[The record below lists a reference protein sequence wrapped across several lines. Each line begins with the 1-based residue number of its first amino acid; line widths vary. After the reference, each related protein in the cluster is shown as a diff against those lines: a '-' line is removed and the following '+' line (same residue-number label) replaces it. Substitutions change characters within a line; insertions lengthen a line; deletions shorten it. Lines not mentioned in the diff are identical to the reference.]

1 MTAPSFRVVPLSRL
15 TPALGPA
22 HRTRLA
28 IVSDPIRPSAPPSV
42 PPDASGGTAVLLRF
56 CTLGAALVEVGRVA
70 VTPASGLLFSLLVRL
85 AHTPGMG
92 VTRERLVAELWP
104 GHDPIRQRANLRQAL
119 YKLRAMGVRV
129 TVGGEVVSLDPRQVA
144 PSFSMERTA
153 ARFEEQVL
161 AGGEPIGR
169 FLPGMT
175 AERGEFAEW
184 LEVQR
189 GLVQGEARRVLV
201 DTLRR
206 RRDRGDFGG
215 TEVVARA
222 LLQLDPLNE
231 EATLLLAECTLLAG
245 ARAEGVQLLDRYLA
259 EVGEVPEE
267 VRRRVVALRRRIHE
281 PQPGVSRVR
290 ETPLSDAL
298 FVGREGELAQ
308 LSQALRRARWQ
319 DGGAMLVHG
328 APGIGKSR
336 LATEVGRVAQLEG
349 FREVRLS
356 CREGDEGSGF
366 HLLATLVSQLLALPG
381 ALGCSPEGLRRL
393 RRQWPDGDCGAVLPV
408 AGPALIDA
416 VEQAATR
423 EALVDLVTA
432 IAEERPLLVVV
443 EDVHWLDAGSWQ
455 VLQLFAGAATG
466 IRLFLLFTARE
477 RDPHQLR
484 AVALAPRLGVLALGP
499 LAAESAAQLA
509 GALLGAGHGTPVGD
523 APREA
528 PVAARLAA
536 ASQGNPLFL
545 RALVQHWTDTGE
557 AEGIPRTLTGLLET
571 RMNRLPEGAR
581 LALQVIVLLGPLAT
595 TERLVSVL
603 GVATSALVEALEAL
617 TAADCIR
624 SAPPNHVM
632 SHELVGRAALA
643 RLSVAGRAVL
653 HGAIADVLA
662 AERERTGAPALLLP
676 VLEQLMLAGRWA
688 EWGTVLVAAQ
698 DQVLALG
705 NPAPVLAHAETV
717 KGHAPGM
724 LAAPGVRGVLAQLQA
739 QAGNYEASLRLAGD
753 VTGLAGRIAELEE
766 REAAAFLTYLESAY
780 HSQSSADHRFLA
792 IALAE
797 LAENPRI
804 SDRRRLTA
812 ALRGLVGALNS
823 SDSSVVDRCFHVAS
837 TLGREV
843 QDSIMMTEFLM
854 VYECET
860 GSHASGE
867 ALAYRL
873 LGSLNRTTASTETA
887 TLLTHVGMALRRC
900 GNLLG
905 AIAALEEAF
914 QMFVKLN
921 LRHLSVD
928 CLVTLSSIAR
938 SIGDSTA
945 CLKWEALLYE
955 IVSSQRDKGSVS
967 NCLMYLCRAAVESG
981 NRSLY
986 RELQRELEMV
996 YPNRPSPAARLH
1008 KLTLDL
1014 AEQLTWMDNPVSEDL
1029 VDRALHA
1036 YQNNQRGAGF
1046 NDFPV
1051 SVLARA
1057 LGDMGRTAE
1066 AHQLVI
1072 DYATKRRRYREPL
1085 SMCLREVAA
1094 DAGLTGNSFFSA
1106 T

>member
-1 MTAPSFRVVPLSRL
+1 VR
-15 TPALGPA
+15 
-22 HRTRLA
+22 
-28 IVSDPIRPSAPPSV
+28 
-42 PPDASGGTAVLLRF
+42 LRF
-56 CTLGAALVEVGRVA
+56 CTLGAALVEVGRVS

-92 VTRERLVAELWP
+92 VTREQLVAELWP

-129 TVGGEVVSLDPRQVA
+129 AVGGEVVSLDPRQVA

-161 AGGEPIGR
+161 AGAEPIGR
-169 FLPGMT
+169 FLPGVT
-175 AERGEFAEW
+175 AERGDFAEW
-184 LEVQR
+184 LELQR

-206 RRDRGDFGG
+206 RRDQGDFGG

-267 VRRRVVALRRRIHE
+267 VRRRVMTLRRRIHE

-290 ETPLSDAL
+290 ETPLGETL
-298 FVGREGELAQ
+298 FVGREAELAQ
-308 LSQALRRARWQ
+308 LSKALRHARWQ
-319 DGGAMLVHG
+319 DGGAVLVHG

-336 LATEVGRVAQLEG
+336 LAVELGRVAQLEG

-366 HLLATLVSQLLALPG
+366 HLLATLVSQLLSLPG

-393 RRQWPDGDCGAVLPV
+393 RRQWPDGDRGAVFPV
-408 AGPALIDA
+408 AEQAPIDA

-432 IAEERPLLVVV
+432 LAEERPLLVVV

-477 RDPHQLR
+477 RNPPQLR
-484 AVALAPRLGVLALGP
+484 AVALAPRLGVMALEP
-499 LAAESAAQLA
+499 LAAGPLAQLA
-509 GALLGAGHGTPVGD
+509 GALLGAGHATPGVD
-523 APREA
+523 TPREA
-528 PVAARLAA
+528 EVTARLAA

-545 RALVQHWTDTGE
+545 RALVQHWADTGE
-557 AEGIPRTLTGLLET
+557 VEGIPRTLSGLLET

-581 LALQVIVLLGPLAT
+581 LALQAIVLLGPLAT
-595 TERLVSVL
+595 TERLVAVL
-603 GVATSALVEALEAL
+603 GVGTSALVEAVEAL

-624 SAPPNHVM
+624 SVPPNHVM
-632 SHELVGRAALA
+632 SHDLVGRAALA

-676 VLEQLMLAGRWA
+676 VLEQLLLAGRWA
-688 EWGTVLVAAQ
+688 EWGTALVAAQ

-753 VTGLAGRIAELEE
+753 VTGLAGRIAELGE
-766 REAAAFLTYLESAY
+766 REVAALLTYLESAY
-780 HSQSSADHRFLA
+780 HSDVGSDPEFIASCYAQVAENALLPSPMRCRAATMGLVVAANAGSPSLAARCFRVVVSEAAVAEHQRFMVEHPA
-792 IALAE
+792 MIYHVSFGDIQEGRAVSMALASRVRNTWQHSGDLIAGGHIGFGLRFCGE
-797 LAENPRI
+797 LDAAIEI
-804 SDRRRLTA
+804 LSQVHEA
-812 ALRGLVGALNS
+812 ALRLRIPRHCISPAWQLASIHFSNGNEVEFRIWMERLIQLYSSSFDSKQNEVITAFLCRVAIFEQDANRALHYLR
-823 SDSSVVDRCFHVAS
+823 VFRG
-837 TLGREV
+837 TLGRYPTLISLVFNLAAEV
-843 QDSIMMTEFLM
+843 GVGLIDPTWQPEPEQMNALYSRFLEAAP
-854 VYECET
+854 YGT
-860 GSHASGE
+860 SDFFASQTILGYLRMGE
-867 ALAYRL
+867 P
-873 LGSLNRTTASTETA
+873 
-887 TLLTHVGMALRRC
+887 H
-900 GNLLG
+900 
-905 AIAALEEAF
+905 
-914 QMFVKLN
+914 K
-921 LRHLSVD
+921 
-928 CLVTLSSIAR
+928 AR
-938 SIGDSTA
+938 SILD
-945 CLKWEALLYE
+945 E
-955 IVSSQRDKGSVS
+955 
-967 NCLMYLCRAAVESG
+967 YLAAG
-981 NRSLY
+981 R
-986 RELQRELEMV
+986 RELGPASPELRKV
-996 YPNRPSPAARLH
+996 IAF
-1008 KLTLDL
+1008 LT
-1014 AEQLTWMDNPVSEDL
+1014 
-1029 VDRALHA
+1029 
-1036 YQNNQRGAGF
+1036 
-1046 NDFPV
+1046 
-1051 SVLARA
+1051 
-1057 LGDMGRTAE
+1057 
-1066 AHQLVI
+1066 
-1072 DYATKRRRYREPL
+1072 AT
-1085 SMCLREVAA
+1085 
-1094 DAGLTGNSFFSA
+1094 
-1106 T
+1106 